1 MAFIGALI
9 LIVDDDA
16 EQAER
21 VATTLEG
28 AGFRTLRVADAV
40 EGLVAVEERQPD
52 LVVLDWE
59 LPFID
64 GSIFIRALRA
74 GLERPPPVVVLAP
87 PEIAVDVVL
96 QTGAAACVPT
106 PPEPQA
112 LLQAVRAAL
121 GGRSES

>member
-1 MAFIGALI
+1 MALTGALV

-16 EQAER
+16 AQAEQ
-21 VATTLEG
+21 VAAALEA
-28 AGFRTLRVADAV
+28 AGFRTLRAADAV
-40 EGLVAVEERQPD
+40 EGLVAVEEQQPD
-52 LVVLDWE
+52 VIVLDWE

-87 PEIAVDVVL
+87 PTLAAETIL
-96 QTGAAACVPT
+96 QLGAAACVPT
-106 PPEPQA
+106 PPEPQE
-112 LLQAVRAAL
+112 LRQAVHAAL

>member
-1 MAFIGALI
+1 MALTGTLV

-21 VATTLEG
+21 IAATLEA
-28 AGFRTLRVADAV
+28 AGFRTFRAADAV

-64 GSIFIRALRA
+64 GSIFLRALRA

-87 PEIAVDVVL
+87 ADIAAQTVL
-96 QTGAAACVPT
+96 QAGAASYVPT
-106 PPEPQA
+106 PPEPQE
-112 LLQAVRAAL
+112 LLEAVRAAL